1 MVLLHD
7 AVQTM
12 HNGVFVFFL
21 RTKTCFFSYNPKNGL
36 KKQKNRWVGFL
47 STLITFQSFFV
58 ISLDRTICNKSR
70 HYQFDWMCTP
80 HTQSTRPWYWRS

>member
-36 KKQKNRWVGFL
+36 KKQKKTGGLGF
-47 STLITFQSFFV
+47 
-58 ISLDRTICNKSR
+58 
-70 HYQFDWMCTP
+70 YQP
-80 HTQSTRPWYWRS
+80 